1 MQGNQTAAEQLV
13 HKVARYGLLL
23 SGQEEKRGG
32 ADGGVCSS
40 GGSTRGVRN
49 ESEELRGSP
58 GVSTG
63 KTANPKILT
72 LNTCSLAPAP
82 APASPSPRKIE
93 FSTLQPQ
100 LSPHAQAARSKI
112 SPHAQAARVF
122 SPSSPAQLS
131 GRTVSSLSP
140 LLSPHEPAARAL
152 SPVPVQMQRVQIVG
166 QFRDPP

>member
-23 SGQEEKRGG
+23 SGQEEKLGG
-32 ADGGVCSS
+32 TEGGVCSS
-40 GGSTRGVRN
+40 GGSTGGVRN

-72 LNTCSLAPAP
+72 LDTCDIALAPAP
-82 APASPSPRKIE
+82 KSPSQRKNE
-93 FSTLQPQ
+93 FSLLQPQ

-131 GRTVSSLSP
+131 GRTVSSFSP

>member
-23 SGQEEKRGG
+23 SGQEEKLGG
-32 ADGGVCSS
+32 TERGVCSS
-40 GGSTRGVRN
+40 GGSTGGVRN

-58 GVSTG
+58 GVFF
-63 KTANPKILT
+63 APAPK
-72 LNTCSLAPAP
+72 SPAP
-82 APASPSPRKIE
+82 APKSPSQRKNE

-131 GRTVSSLSP
+131 GRTVSSFSP
-140 LLSPHEPAARAL
+140 LLSPHEPAARAF

>member
-32 ADGGVCSS
+32 TDGGVCSS
-40 GGSTRGVRN
+40 GGSTGGVRN
-49 ESEELRGSP
+49 ESEELRGSQ
-58 GVSTG
+58 G

-72 LNTCSLAPAP
+72 LDTCGIALAPAP
-82 APASPSPRKIE
+82 KSPSQRKNE
-93 FSTLQPQ
+93 FSLLQPQ

-131 GRTVSSLSP
+131 GRTVSSFSP
-140 LLSPHEPAARAL
+140 LLSPHEPAARAF
-152 SPVPVQMQRVQIVG
+152 SPVPQPVQMQCVQIVG